1 MRVGGDSVIHVDIRI
16 IAATNQ
22 NLESL
27 VRNNQFREDL
37 FYRLDVLRINI
48 PPLNQHREDI
58 PLLVSRYMNRNFPGI
73 ITEPEVIQF
82 LCQSDWTGNI
92 RHLFNICERMAVLC
106 SDGRI
111 DIECARL
118 AFPEGHPSLDGP
130 GMAGSGTAGSG
141 TASSATAFP
150 ATASPGT
157 PASVTASPAMA
168 SPGTAA
174 ANATDASTERRQI
187 METLSSCRFNK
198 GQTATMLGMS
208 RSTLW
213 RKMKEYHIEG

>member
-27 VRNNQFREDL
+27 VQNNQFREDL

-58 PLLVSRYMNRNFPGI
+58 PLLVSRYMDRNFPGI

-82 LCQSDWTGNI
+82 LCQADWTGNI
-92 RHLFNICERMAVLC
+92 LHLFNICERMAVLC
-106 SDGRI
+106 SGGRI

-130 GMAGSGTAGSG
+130 G
-141 TASSATAFP
+141 TAFP

-168 SPGTAA
+168 SLVTA
-174 ANATDASTERRQI
+174 ATDATAASTESRQI
-187 METLSSCRFNK
+187 MEALSSCRFNK
-198 GQTATMLGMS
+198 GQTAAMLGMS

>member
-16 IAATNQ
+16 IAATNK

-27 VRNNQFREDL
+27 VRSNQFREDL

-58 PLLVSRYMNRNFPGI
+58 PLLISRYMNRNFPGI
-73 ITEPEVIQF
+73 TTGPEVIQF
-82 LCQSDWTGNI
+82 LCRADWTGNI

-106 SDGRI
+106 SNGHI
-111 DIECARL
+111 DLECARL
-118 AFPEGHPSLDGP
+118 AFPECHPSQ
-130 GMAGSGTAGSG
+130 
-141 TASSATAFP
+141 TASVP
-150 ATASPGT
+150 A
-157 PASVTASPAMA
+157 
-168 SPGTAA
+168 
-174 ANATDASTERRQI
+174 ASTEDSQI
-187 METLSSCRFNK
+187 MEALSSCRFNK
-198 GQTATMLGMS
+198 GQAAAMLGMS

>member
-1 MRVGGDSVIHVDIRI
+1 MTRPLLS
-16 IAATNQ
+16 
-22 NLESL
+22 E
-27 VRNNQFREDL
+27 FREDL

-48 PPLNQHREDI
+48 PPLNQHREYI

-130 GMAGSGTAGSG
+130 GMAGSGTA
-141 TASSATAFP
+141 
-150 ATASPGT
+150 
-157 PASVTASPAMA
+157 
-168 SPGTAA
+168 A
-174 ANATDASTERRQI
+174 ANATDASTERHQI

-198 GQTATMLGMS
+198 GQTAAMLGMS
-208 RSTLW
+208 RATLW